1 MAVGNGTAGRETE
14 SFIREALKAANLDV
28 PVVMVNE
35 SGASIYSAKRSC
47 PRRKFPDLDLTVRGA
62 ISIARRLQD
71 PLAELVK
78 TDPKSIGVG
87 QYQHDVNQTS
97 LKKSLDLVVD
107 TCVNSVGVNLNTA
120 SYHLLSRVAGHQAGT
135 GKDRRAQI
143 TKGPLQIARTTG
155 RNSQVQQEDFRTG
168 CRLPENCRR

>member
-1 MAVGNGTAGRETE
+1 MKLE
-14 SFIREALKAANLDV
+14 LKV

-35 SGASIYSAKRSC
+35 SGASIYSASEVAREE
-47 PRRKFPDLDLTVRGA
+47 FPELDVTVRGA

-78 TDPKSIGVG
+78 IDPKSIGVG
-87 QYQHDVNQTS
+87 QYQHDVNQTA

-120 SYHLLSRVAGHQAGT
+120 SYHLLARVSGIGPALAKKIVEHRATNGLLQIT
-135 GKDRRAQI
+135 RRAARDS
-143 TKGPLQIARTTG
+143 TLQPEDLRAGRRLSADSRWSQSAR
-155 RNSQVQQEDFRTG
+155 
-168 CRLPENCRR
+168 